1 MTSTANVAGPF
12 VIQSGPSLTPHGN
25 DVTLAVNYTN
35 SGGSTILANLYMV
48 FHFANGTLDFA
59 GYLSYPSGQN
69 ITAGGSFGVQDSIGP
84 FQEGTYEITFY
95 VTQGVGGAQI
105 SAAKTLTFT
114 V

>member
-1 MTSTANVAGPF
+1 M
-12 VIQSGPSLTPHGN
+12 IQSGPSLAMNGN

-35 SGGSTILANLYMV
+35 SGDSTILANLYMV

-69 ITAGGSFGVQDSIGP
+69 VTAGGSFAVQDSIGP
-84 FQEGTYEITFY
+84 FQSGSYEITFY
-95 VTQGVGGAQI
+95 VTQGVGGAQL
-105 SAAKTLTFT
+105 SAPKSLTFT